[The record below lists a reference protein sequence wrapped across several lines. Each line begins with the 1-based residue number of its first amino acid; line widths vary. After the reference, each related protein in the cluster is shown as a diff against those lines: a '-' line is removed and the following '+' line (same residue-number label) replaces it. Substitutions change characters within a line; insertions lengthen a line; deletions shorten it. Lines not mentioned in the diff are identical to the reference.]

1 MFRVL
6 ADVFAYQVYSL
17 LDKKRMSRG
26 ADLIRGNV
34 LMQTRVRRIL
44 GSNDQKPQWVPLL
57 ASRTQ
62 QMKSGPTLNGKKAD
76 VEVMESGP
84 ALGGKE
90 ANEGSMNQ
98 SQNASEYVCTTPVL
112 CSSQNQISPHRTF

>member
-6 ADVFAYQVYSL
+6 ADVFAFQVYSL
-17 LDKKRMSRG
+17 LDKKRMSRD

-34 LMQTRVRRIL
+34 LMQTRMRRIL

-57 ASRTQ
+57 SSRTQ
-62 QMKSGPTLNGKKAD
+62 QMISGPTLVEKKAD
-76 VEVMESGP
+76 IQVMDSGS

-90 ANEGSMNQ
+90 ANEGAMNQ
-98 SQNASEYVCTTPVL
+98 SQNAPEYVCTTPIL
-112 CSSQNQISPHRTF
+112 CSSQNRFSPHRTF